1 LNLSEDEMLKEFRE
15 FINRGNVIDL
25 AVAVVIGAAFGKIIT
40 SFVEGVIMPPIGLI
54 LGKVDFASLFYV
66 LDTSKGVPASLAEAK
81 EKGVPVVAYGQFLN
95 DVINFLIVAFVIF
108 LVVKAYNRSKSK
120 QPTDAAPTTK
130 DCPRCLTSIPLKAT
144 RCSACCADLQAA

>member
-1 LNLSEDEMLKEFRE
+1 MLKEFRE

-54 LGKVDFASLFYV
+54 LGKVDFASLFYT

-81 EKGVPVVAYGQFLN
+81 TKGIPVLAYGQFLN
-95 DVINFLIVAFVIF
+95 DLINFLIVAFVVF
-108 LVVKAYNRSKSK
+108 LVVKAYNHAKSK
-120 QPTDAAPTTK
+120 QASDEGPTTK
-130 DCPRCLTSIPLKAT
+130 DCPHCLSTIPLKAT
-144 RCSACCADLQAA
+144 RCKDCTAELQAV